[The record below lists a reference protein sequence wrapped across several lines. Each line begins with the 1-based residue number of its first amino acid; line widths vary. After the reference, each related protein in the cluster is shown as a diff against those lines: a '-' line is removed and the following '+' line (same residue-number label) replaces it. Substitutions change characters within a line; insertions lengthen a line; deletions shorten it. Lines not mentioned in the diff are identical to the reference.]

1 MKIIDSL
8 SKGKLNLSF
17 DKVTVIG
24 PCDVLDQLE
33 IMSQVTLGR
42 YDTKSFYQW
51 IGSITEAHT
60 NVINDGSTSF
70 L

>member
-42 YDTKSFYQW
+42 YDTKSFYQ
-51 IGSITEAHT
+51 
-60 NVINDGSTSF
+60 
-70 L
+70 

>member
-1 MKIIDSL
+1 MTPVLIEAIDFGVL

-42 YDTKSFYQW
+42 YDTKFFYQW
-51 IGSITEAHT
+51 ELGQ
-60 NVINDGSTSF
+60 
-70 L
+70 